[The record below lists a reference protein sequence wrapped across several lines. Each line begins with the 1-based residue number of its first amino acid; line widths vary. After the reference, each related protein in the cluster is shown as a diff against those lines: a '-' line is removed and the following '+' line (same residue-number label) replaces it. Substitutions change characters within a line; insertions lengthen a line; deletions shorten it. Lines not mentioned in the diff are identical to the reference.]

1 MLAGP
6 WRLAARRAR
15 RDWRAL
21 AAAGVLLALV
31 VMSVAAPLWAK
42 HVAHTGPQDSHITET
57 VEVDGERVPVVGLD
71 GQPIGP
77 TWQGRFFLG
86 ADSGGRDVMVR
97 LLYGGRN
104 SLLIGIAAALATIA
118 LGIGLGLLSGYA
130 GGPRGRRHL
139 RRDGRPLGLSG
150 DPPGDIAGRRA
161 HRGRRSRPRPRG
173 ALERTRSCFPCF
185 VITIGAVPY
194 VVRPIRAQVRSV
206 REQEFVLAA
215 RAAGMGP
222 ARIMAREILPN
233 VASTLIVLFPL
244 IVGNAIQL
252 EAALSFLG
260 VGVQP
265 PEPSWGTLIDEGGE
279 RLTTAPH
286 LALAARP
293 AGRGR
298 RPDPQHARRR
308 RAPRLRPACAAA
320 HVPEADVIGF
330 VARRLASMLLV
341 MFAVSVLVVPDLQL
355 DPERRSSPAD
365 GGTGGER
372 RPRSR

>member
-1 MLAGP
+1 M
-6 WRLAARRAR
+6 
-15 RDWRAL
+15 
-21 AAAGVLLALV
+21 VT
-31 VMSVAAPLWAK
+31 SVAAPLWANN
-42 HVAHTGPQDSHITET
+42 VAHTGPEEIHITET
-57 VEVDGERVPVVGLD
+57 VEVDGERAPVVGLD

-77 TWQGRFFLG
+77 TWQARFFLG
-86 ADSGGRDVMVR
+86 ADSEGRDVMVR

-104 SLLIGIAAALATIA
+104 SLLIGLVAALATIA

-130 GGPRGRRHL
+130 GGL
-139 RRDGRPLGLSG
+139 VDGAISAVMDVLWAFPGVLLGISLGAALTAGGLDLGPVDLSG
-150 DPPGDIAGRRA
+150 GSLLLPV
-161 HRGRRSRPRPRG
+161 
-173 ALERTRSCFPCF
+173 F

-222 ARIMAREILPN
+222 GRIMAREILPN

-286 LALAARP
+286 LALAAGMLVVL
-293 AGRGR
+293 AVLTLNMLGDGVR
-298 RPDPQHARRR
+298 RAFDPHARRR
-308 RAPRLRPACAAA
+308 TFLK
-320 HVPEADVIGF
+320 
-330 VARRLASMLLV
+330 
-341 MFAVSVLVVPDLQL
+341 Q
-355 DPERRSSPAD
+355 
-365 GGTGGER
+365 T
-372 RPRSR
+372 